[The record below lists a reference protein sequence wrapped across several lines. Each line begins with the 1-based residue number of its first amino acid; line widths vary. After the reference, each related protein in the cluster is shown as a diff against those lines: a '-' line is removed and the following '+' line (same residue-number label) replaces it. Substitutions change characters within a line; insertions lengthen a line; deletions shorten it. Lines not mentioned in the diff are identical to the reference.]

1 MNPASG
7 WRGRELDTDNI
18 QIAATVIVP
27 TTGDRGP
34 LLPYSIGSV
43 LRQSIRNIEV
53 FVIGDGVNDQTRQ
66 VIAALV
72 SEDPRV
78 RFFDHPK
85 HERRGEPHRH
95 EALKSARGRIV
106 CYLCDRDLMLP
117 NHVSRMLDALGEAD
131 FAHSLRVVKTRD
143 GGFRGRELLDFSNPK
158 YRNSGEPSIP
168 LSMVTHT
175 LAFYRRLPFGWR
187 TTPPDT
193 ATDKYMWQ
201 QFLDMRECRVAFVP
215 VPTVIYLPRGS
226 HPGLSTAE
234 RLTDI
239 APLYDE
245 YIHPGGGDRYLIDLL
260 SNFFIES
267 YVHGKLRQVLRVLAL
282 GLPVE
287 RIFVRTARKKSI
299 GR

>member
-1 MNPASG
+1 MDS
-7 WRGRELDTDNI
+7 DDN
-18 QIAATVIVP
+18 QIAATIIVP

-43 LRQSIRNIEV
+43 LRQSIENIEI
-53 FVIGDGVNDQTRQ
+53 FVIGDGVNDETRR
-66 VIAALV
+66 VIADLV
-72 SEDPRV
+72 SEDSRI

-85 HERRGEPHRH
+85 HESRGEPHRH

-117 NHVSRMLDALGEAD
+117 NHVSLMLDALREAD

-143 GGFRGRELLDFSNPK
+143 GGYRARELLDLTNPK
-158 YRNSGEPSIP
+158 YRESGNPNVP
-168 LSMVTHT
+168 LSMVAHT
-175 LAFYRRLPFGWR
+175 LAFYRHLPFGWR
-187 TTPPDT
+187 TTPPGT

-201 QFLDMRECRVAFVP
+201 QFLDMDECRVAFVP
-215 VPTVIYLPRGS
+215 VPTIIYLPRGS

-234 RLTDI
+234 RLVDI
-239 APLYDE
+239 RPLYDT
-245 YIHPGGGDRYLIDLL
+245 YIRPGGGDRYLVDLL
-260 SNFFIES
+260 SNFFIKS
-267 YVHGKLRQVLRVLAL
+267 YVHDKLRQVVRVLAL

-287 RIFVRTARKKSI
+287 RIFLRTARRKSI